1 MVIYF
6 IKNLPAVQGPQEM
19 RVRSLGQRDT
29 LEEGMTTHSS
39 ILAWRNL
46 MDGEAWWAI
55 VHGVAKSQTQLE
67 QLSTQHT
74 HTHKCVYELF
84 ISAQFSGI
92 KCIYTVVQ
100 PSPPSISRTVL
111 IL

>member
-6 IKNLPAVQGPQEM
+6 IKTLPAMQGPQEM
-19 RVRSLGQRDT
+19 RVQSLGQRDT

-67 QLSTQHT
+67 QLSTHT
-74 HTHKCVYELF
+74 HTYTHTSVYMNYL
-84 ISAQFSGI
+84 
-92 KCIYTVVQ
+92 
-100 PSPPSISRTVL
+100 
-111 IL
+111 

>member
-1 MVIYF
+1 MGFPGGSVV
-6 IKNLPAVQGPQEM
+6 KNSPAVPEPQEM
-19 RVRSLGQRDT
+19 RVRSLGREDP
-29 LEEGMTTHSS
+29 LEEGMATHSS

-74 HTHKCVYELF
+74 HTQV
-84 ISAQFSGI
+84 
-92 KCIYTVVQ
+92 CI
-100 PSPPSISRTVL
+100 
-111 IL
+111 